1 MSELFGII
9 GNPIGHS
16 LSPLIQNEAYEL
28 NEIDAYFKA
37 FHVESKDLESAI
49 KGMKAIG
56 VKGFMVTVPFKA
68 KVIPF
73 LDEVDP
79 MAAKKKAVNV
89 VQLIDGKFVGYNFDG
104 EAWLKA
110 LLEDM
115 NTQSIDKESILI
127 VGAGGAAQ
135 SIYHTLS
142 QYENLHIDIAN
153 RTVVKAEELKKLG
166 GNHKQTTV
174 ISLEEAENKQ
184 NQYDIIVQTTSIGM
198 WPEINQSPITITNL
212 KESAFVS
219 DIIYNPAES
228 ELLKQARKNGARTQ
242 NGMKMLALQNA
253 LAIEMWTG
261 RKVDYEKMMKSLK
274 EALRFI

>member
-153 RTVVKAEELKKLG
+153 RTVEKAEELKKLG

>member
-9 GNPIGHS
+9 GNPIAHS

-37 FHVESKDLESAI
+37 FHVDPNDLESAI

-56 VKGFMVTVPFKA
+56 IKGFMVTVPFKA

-73 LDEVDP
+73 LDEVDS
-79 MAAKKKAVNV
+79 MAEKKKAVNI

-115 NTQSIDKESILI
+115 NTQSLYGEKILI
-127 VGAGGAAQ
+127 LGAGGAAQ

-153 RTVVKAEELKKLG
+153 RTIEKAEELKKIG
-166 GNHKQTTV
+166 ENDKQTTV

-184 NQYDIIVQTTSIGM
+184 DRYDIIVQTTSIGM
-198 WPEINQSPITITNL
+198 WPEINQSPINLTNI
-212 KESAFVS
+212 KKNAFVS
-219 DIIYNPAES
+219 DIIYNPVETKI
-228 ELLKQARKNGARTQ
+228 LKQARENGAQTQ

-253 LAIEMWTG
+253 LAIEKWTG
-261 RKVDYEKMMKSLK
+261 RKVNYEKMLQSLEK
-274 EALRFI
+274 ALSIT

>member
-166 GNHKQTTV
+166 RNHKQTTV

>member
-153 RTVVKAEELKKLG
+153 RTVEKAEELKKLG

-228 ELLKQARKNGARTQ
+228 ELLKQARKNGACTQ
-242 NGMKMLALQNA
+242 NGMKMLALQNS

-261 RKVDYEKMMKSLK
+261 RKVDYEKMMNSLK